1 MGIVCHKLFS
11 IHNVHCIPIVYYND
25 MFNWWKTEPD
35 ENLYLSNFG
44 LFCIL

>member
-1 MGIVCHKLFS
+1 MDTVCHKLIS
-11 IHNVHCIPIVYYND
+11 IPNVHCIPSVYYNY

-35 ENLYLSNFG
+35 ENLYLSNFR